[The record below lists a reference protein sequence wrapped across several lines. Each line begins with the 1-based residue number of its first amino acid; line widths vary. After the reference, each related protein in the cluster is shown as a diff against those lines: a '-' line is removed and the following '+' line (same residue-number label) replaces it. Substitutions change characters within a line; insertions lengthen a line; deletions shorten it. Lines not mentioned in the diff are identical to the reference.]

1 MSLRFHLI
9 AAHCLEPGRCLLQKE
24 CQEFPLSFMSD
35 HLAWAWP
42 VPGEPSG
49 HSWSRVGLTQ
59 IAELGA
65 WAPPVLLEGH
75 GGAGLTNVNEYQV
88 GWVMGPSPRSQWEET
103 GKGKRHSVLESWDQT
118 SVLCSAPWDSSR
130 VKQSFLLG
138 GPGLRAGSEDFD
150 VIYLHGVCVVCEATL
165 YSEIGSLRSFSLLI
179 SLASQTPVSCLL
191 S

>member
-1 MSLRFHLI
+1 MSSAEGMPRISPFLHVRSSGLGL
-9 AAHCLEPGRCLLQKE
+9 ASPRRAQWTQLEQGG
-24 CQEFPLSFMSD
+24 
-35 HLAWAWP
+35 A
-42 VPGEPSG
+42 
-49 HSWSRVGLTQ
+49 Q